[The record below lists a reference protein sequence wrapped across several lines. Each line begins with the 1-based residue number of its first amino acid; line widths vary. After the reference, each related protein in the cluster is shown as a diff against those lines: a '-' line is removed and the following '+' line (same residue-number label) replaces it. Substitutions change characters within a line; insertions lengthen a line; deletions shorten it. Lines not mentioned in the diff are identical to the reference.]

1 MTRTSLI
8 VERNKRRQEIRDN
21 IKFTIFVFILLLA
34 GIIPFSLKVDQM
46 YSAEDAETNQPEY
59 IRVISTDDDE
69 RGAGRNGAEAQKA
82 VTGE

>member
-1 MTRTSLI
+1 MTRISLI

-46 YSAEDAETNQPEY
+46 CSAEDVETNQPEY

-69 RGAGRNGAEAQKA
+69 RGAGD
-82 VTGE
+82 TW

>member
-8 VERNKRRQEIRDN
+8 IERNKRRQEIRDN

-46 YSAEDAETNQPEY
+46 CSTEDVETNQPEY

-69 RGAGRNGAEAQKA
+69 RGAGD
-82 VTGE
+82 TW

>member
-34 GIIPFSLKVDQM
+34 GIIPFSLKMGQIC
-46 YSAEDAETNQPEY
+46 SAEDEDVETNQPEY

-69 RGAGRNGAEAQKA
+69 RGAGD
-82 VTGE
+82 TW